1 MSESSSNNNNN
12 SLQLP
17 TANTHHNHAET
28 SSTATAQPPT
38 MEVPRVEDMA
48 KKEKTMAEF
57 LAMMDN
63 YAPIVSHLN
72 DPCMICLLIWFL

>member
-1 MSESSSNNNNN
+1 MIFLKRIYNMSESSNSNSNNN

-17 TANTHHNHAET
+17 TANTHHNHHHAET
-28 SSTATAQPPT
+28 SSTATSQPPAI
-38 MEVPRVEDMA
+38 EVPRVEDMA

-63 YAPIVSHLN
+63 YAPIV
-72 DPCMICLLIWFL
+72 I